1 MTNIKF
7 FIGFFLLILFSV
19 TSCTSPSDF
28 SEIPEIEFNGFNK
41 GTLLQGSQNQDTI
54 LLQIGF
60 RDGDG
65 DIGSQQNLNIEV
77 KDLRLENS
85 VPFTFLIPEIPEQGA
100 ENGISGTMDIRIFS
114 VCCFQGSVSCQPFP
128 DMPEDELRFSVQI
141 TDNAGNKSNII
152 ETEPIRLLCQ

>member
-1 MTNIKF
+1 MNFKF
-7 FIGFFLLILFSV
+7 FIGFFGLIIFGL
-19 TSCTSPSDF
+19 TNCTSPSEF
-28 SEIPEIEFNGFNK
+28 SEIPEIGFIGFSK
-41 GTLLQGSQNQDTI
+41 ATLLQGSQNQDTV
-54 LLQIGF
+54 LLRISF

-65 DIGSQQNLNIEV
+65 DIGSRERLNIEV
-77 KDLRLENS
+77 RDLRLDNA
-85 VPFTFLIPEIPEQGA
+85 VPFSFLIPEIPEQGA

-141 TDNAGNKSNII
+141 TDNAGNKSNVV